1 MVTGA
6 AGFIGSHV
14 AETLLARGDAVVGLD
29 NINDYYD
36 PSQKKD
42 NLRLLQD
49 VARDGE
55 LTFVEGDIRNDVLV
69 ADLFK
74 EHRFDGV
81 VHLAAM
87 AGVRNSIENPGLYYD
102 VNLVGTQVL
111 LDQSVST
118 DQPGPMPNFVFAS
131 TSSVY
136 GNTQRIPFTETD
148 PCDRPLVPYSSSKRA
163 AEMMGYSYHYL
174 HGLDFSALRFFTV
187 YGPRGRPDMMAF
199 KVAESVS
206 TGREIPLNNGGD
218 MFRDWTYITDIVS
231 GVVAAADRRLGYDV
245 INLGRGEPTRL
256 GDFVA
261 LVEESLGGKA
271 NLVPQPMPEGDVPRT
286 HADVSKAHELLNYHP
301 TMTVSDGV
309 KLFVE
314 WYRSSKGL

>member
-14 AETLLARGDAVVGLD
+14 AEVLLARGDAVVGLD

-36 PSQKKD
+36 PSQKMD
-42 NLRLLQD
+42 NLRLLQG
-49 VARDGE
+49 VAGNGD
-55 LTFVEGDIRNDVLV
+55 LTFVEGDIRDDVLI

-74 EHRFDGV
+74 EHRFEGI

-87 AGVRNSIENPGLYYD
+87 AGVRNSIENPRLYYD
-102 VNLVGTQVL
+102 VNLGGTQVL
-111 LDQSVST
+111 LDQTISIG
-118 DQPGPMPNFVFAS
+118 QPRSMPSFVFAS

-136 GNTQRIPFTETD
+136 GNTPRIPFTETD
-148 PCDRPLVPYSSSKRA
+148 PCERPLVPYSSSKRA

-174 HGLDFSALRFFTV
+174 YGLDFSALRFFTV

-206 TGREIPLNNGGD
+206 TGLEIPFNNSGD

-231 GVVAAADRRLGYDV
+231 GVVAAADRRLGYEV

-256 GDFVA
+256 GDFVG

-271 NLVPQPMPEGDVPRT
+271 SLVPQPMPEGDVPRT
-286 HADVSKAHELLNYHP
+286 HADISKAYELLDYRP
-301 TMTVSDGV
+301 TVTVPDGV
-309 KLFVE
+309 ELFVD
-314 WYRSSKGL
+314 WYRSIEDH